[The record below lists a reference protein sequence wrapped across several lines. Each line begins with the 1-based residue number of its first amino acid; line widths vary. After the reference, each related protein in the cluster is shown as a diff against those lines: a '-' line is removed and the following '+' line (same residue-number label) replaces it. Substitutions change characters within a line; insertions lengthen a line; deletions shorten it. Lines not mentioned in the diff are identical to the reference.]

1 MLSFRAT
8 LPDTASASGTD
19 SDINPQWLVSEGPAR
34 VEALRFLR
42 FWLDSIVVHA
52 RGRHDA
58 SLPPIVLV
66 GTHRDKV
73 MAWKAPGFLIM
84 TNPPLNVYLVT
95 CSVFQ

>member
-66 GTHRDKV
+66 GTHKDKV
-73 MAWKAPGFLIM
+73 MAWKPPGFLIM
-84 TNPPLNVYLVT
+84 TKYIIQCLFLT
-95 CSVFQ
+95 GCVFK

>member
-73 MAWKAPGFLIM
+73 MVWEVSRFIIIINSSSNIYLI
-84 TNPPLNVYLVT
+84 TG
-95 CSVFQ
+95 